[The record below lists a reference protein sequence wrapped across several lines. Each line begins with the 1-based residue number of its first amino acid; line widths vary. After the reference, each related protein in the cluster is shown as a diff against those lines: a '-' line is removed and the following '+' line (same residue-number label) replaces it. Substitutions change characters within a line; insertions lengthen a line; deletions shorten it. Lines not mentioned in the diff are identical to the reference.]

1 MVRLVFRPYAQ
12 IRRSIC
18 TSEPLRPSTRVSSGF
33 SLFRHSSPS
42 FGSQRARSCSTP
54 PSRRL
59 GSAGDAP
66 PPKGR
71 ISPRLLSLCSR
82 VSYCPAPR
90 ARVRLLGPC
99 FKTGRRG
106 DRLQSQTP
114 GASREPP
121 KQAGDQTTKTASS
134 FRRRLPASPGA
145 PAPKSGR
152 GISPRPSGR
161 DQPRAYNTR
170 PKASYL
176 AHDQNQPDS
185 RSRSPPNASAAARCL
200 PRMAAPEGRD

>member
-42 FGSQRARSCSTP
+42 FGSQQARSCSTP
-54 PSRRL
+54 RTRPM

-66 PPKGR
+66 NER
-71 ISPRLLSLCSR
+71 ISPRLPSLCFR
-82 VSYCPAPR
+82 VSYCPTPR

-106 DRLQSQTP
+106 RQPTHDRDADRVKHEHMLYM
-114 GASREPP
+114 
-121 KQAGDQTTKTASS
+121 
-134 FRRRLPASPGA
+134 PAQIPVDFKAKNTGLEHKERTSPM
-145 PAPKSGR
+145 
-152 GISPRPSGR
+152 PSV
-161 DQPRAYNTR
+161 
-170 PKASYL
+170 
-176 AHDQNQPDS
+176 
-185 RSRSPPNASAAARCL
+185 
-200 PRMAAPEGRD
+200 